1 MKNIWYLIYNIAVIP
16 LLDGAV
22 FIAKLFKPKI
32 RVGVEGRK
40 KLYEN
45 LIIALAGID
54 RKKKM
59 VWFHSSSMGEFEQAK
74 PIIEK
79 LKSEQ
84 NINVIVTFFSPSGF
98 NNSLKYSN
106 ADIISYFPYDT
117 PFLTMRFLNLVQPD
131 IAIFMRYDIWPNMIW
146 NLKEKNIPCL
156 LVDATMRKKTARKWF
171 LAKGFHKALY
181 SSITRILTV
190 SKYDV
195 ENFSEFGISPD
206 KIKSIGDTRFDRVF
220 QKSLQAKEKRLFK
233 DDFFKGKKVFVFGS
247 SWESDEEVVLP
258 AMLKL
263 MKYDPD
269 VISIIAPHEPTVEH
283 LEQLE
288 RTLEGKTGHIRFSLL
303 NDYKDERVIII
314 DSIGVLLTLYSYA
327 DVVFVGGSFKQGIHN
342 VLEPAVYG
350 IPVIFGPKHENSQE
364 AITLRQIGGAFLIK
378 DKKQAYRNF
387 RKVFCDTLY
396 RETAGKICSGYV
408 KENIGATARILEEI
422 NQYISFIK

>member
-1 MKNIWYLIYNIAVIP
+1 MKKIWYLIYNIAVIP
-16 LLDGAV
+16 LLDAAV

-32 RVGVEGRK
+32 RIGVEGRK

-59 VWFHSSSMGEFEQAK
+59 IWFHSSSMGEFEQAK

-79 LKSEQ
+79 LKTEQ
-84 NINVIVTFFSPSGF
+84 NINVIVTFFSPSGY
-98 NNSLKYSN
+98 NNSLKYSY

-117 PFLTMRFLNLVQPD
+117 PFLTMRFLNMVQPN
-131 IAIFMRYDIWPNMIW
+131 IAVFMRYDIWPNMIW
-146 NLKEKNIPCL
+146 NLNEKKIPCL
-156 LVDATMRKKTARKWF
+156 LVDATMRKKTARKWI
-171 LAKGFHKALY
+171 LAKSFHKSLY
-181 SSITRILTV
+181 SSITKILAV
-190 SKYDV
+190 SKNDV
-195 ENFSEFGISPD
+195 ENFKEFGID
-206 KIKSIGDTRFDRVF
+206 QDRIKSVGDTRFDRVY
-220 QKSLQAKEKRLFK
+220 QKSLQAKEKKLFK
-233 DDFFKGKKVFVFGS
+233 DDFFAGKKVFVFGS
-247 SWESDEEVVLP
+247 SWESDEEIVLP
-258 AMLKL
+258 AILKV
-263 MKYDPD
+263 MKYDKD
-269 VISIIAPHEPTVEH
+269 IISIIAPHEPTEEH

-288 RTLEGKTGHIRFSLL
+288 LTLAGKMEHIRFSLL
-303 NDYKDERVIII
+303 NEYKNERIIII

-327 DVVFVGGSFKQGIHN
+327 DAVFVGGSFKQGIHN

-364 AITLRQIGGAFLIK
+364 AITLKQIGGAFLIK

-387 RKVFCDTLY
+387 RRVFSDSVY

-422 NQYISFIK
+422 NKYI